1 MLHHVDTRYKRI
13 KHCGLPFSKEKC
25 KKSKGA
31 FSSLDTFND
40 FWLFDPFC
48 ANFIEMKKTQS
59 MDDGFRRG
67 NDGNLYR
74 YFSTPKTWKDAK
86 QHCESQ
92 KAVLAVS
99 KTNETRMYMR
109 QMFPNNF
116 WIGLS
121 NHSVDNMWKWADG
134 KDMVNTN
141 WDPKMKKAAKG
152 LGCAHMVEEGKW
164 NQSSCEMKK
173 PFLCQR
179 AGKYYLVRGHI

>member
-1 MLHHVDTRYKRI
+1 
-13 KHCGLPFSKEKC
+13 
-25 KKSKGA
+25 
-31 FSSLDTFND
+31 
-40 FWLFDPFC
+40 
-48 ANFIEMKKTQS
+48 

-179 AGKYYLVRGHI
+179 AGKYYLVRGHIQCLVRVHIFRFLCTCIFNILAASPSQGEGINKHGLSENLDNRGKGLKPGILLNLA